1 MFHKI
6 ALKRVIQ
13 TGLYQNVFSFT
24 RHLLNTHT
32 RTYARTHAHTHAHI
46 HIHAHTRTRTHSHTH
61 VYGMFYFL
69 LVPDKIEQ
77 RLQWFLFLWC
87 SCPVDRATLCTRT
100 DHKHKYDTQDDSGK
114 RGGQVVHDG
123 SQTNTSYKSV
133 RKYTINEFN
142 NLSSIYT
149 IILYIYEFA
158 D

>member
-1 MFHKI
+1 MADLTDMTLEKNKLWSSNAMRI
-6 ALKRVIQ
+6 YKSQWKNNID
-13 TGLYQNVFSFT
+13 GNYQNVFSFT

-123 SQTNTSYKSV
+123 S
-133 RKYTINEFN
+133 
-142 NLSSIYT
+142 
-149 IILYIYEFA
+149 
-158 D
+158 